1 MAEGFNKD
9 ILLQA
14 EDIEAAAAFY
24 RDALGF
30 AITARTDTL
39 VTLLGPS
46 INLFI
51 DRGPALGPV
60 LEVKV
65 PNVQAAKADLVKRG
79 AKVLR
84 EEPEVPRCYV
94 RDPFGLTYNLA
105 E

>member
-1 MAEGFNKD
+1 M
-9 ILLQA
+9 
-14 EDIEAAAAFY
+14 
-24 RDALGF
+24 
-30 AITARTDTL
+30 
-39 VTLLGPS
+39 
-46 INLFI
+46 
-51 DRGPALGPV
+51 
-60 LEVKV
+60 